1 MYNEN
6 ASMGKRRRENR
17 KRVAE
22 YTRKKAYE
30 PARKKYV
37 DDNVKSTE
45 ETDYFEKV
53 KTLEVEEKVNTEA
66 EVQNEEEKEVYNKIR
81 AWREITD
88 KEEKKEEPVMVNTTE
103 SDVNQKEPGI
113 EVKNFKSYD
122 KELPEEDIAKMYQKA
137 LDTVTEPEDGV
148 FEDISEVADIVENSD
163 YIVDHVDEMI
173 NEIEDDSLMKVVD
186 FNQQNATNYEP
197 TPDVEYT
204 VDGESVEKEEFYEAV
219 ESTPVETDGNP
230 NVEAV
235 YLGAVMNKE
244 ELYTDMVKDVL
255 ETQVYNSTNKI
266 GYVWVVNEASMYY
279 HTGYEWVKEESKD
292 EEVEEPVKVKAEEF
306 DDAYQFV
313 YEPETEEDDDEDI
326 GYTSLITEAGEELS
340 EDKLESLDG
349 VANSDIVNEVYK
361 EALNELAEK
370 SKGYK
375 IQNEAEDTMTV
386 DDNLNELYDDEFKLD
401 HKDEDE
407 DEFKFVDLE
416 DIEIPELEP
425 IKAEDL
431 PTLEE
436 IYADIDEDDFVIE
449 ENKTDYKEEL
459 EKDTEDYEDD
469 DVEVWDDEFEDEDI
483 ETVVEDDDNKEFV
496 TMDDI
501 ELPFF
506 DDDED
511 DEDDD
516 VEVWDDE
523 FEDEDIETIVED
535 GYIDLDDL
543 ADYEET
549 FEDVY
554 FEDDFEDEEMYGTS
568 TLEDPQNND
577 EKDSVVFLEDD
588 FNNDL
593 NVEAFT
599 KEGEA
604 LPYKMVKE
612 DVDKD
617 ANIEQSLLY
626 LETLY
631 DSGYSVTDL
640 ISIIKYVL
648 LRLNDTVDTT
658 RKDDVI
664 LTNVLKSLAEAQLW
678 LDKWL

>member
-22 YTRKKAYE
+22 YTRKKVYE

-88 KEEKKEEPVMVNTTE
+88 KEEKKEKPVMVNTTE

-197 TPDVEYT
+197 IPDVEYT

-235 YLGAVMNKE
+235 YLGAVINKE
-244 ELYTDMVKDVL
+244 DLYTDMVKDIL

-375 IQNEAEDTMTV
+375 IQNEPEDTMTV
-386 DDNLNELYDDEFKLD
+386 DVNLNELHDDEFKLD
-401 HKDEDE
+401 HKDEDG
-407 DEFKFVDLE
+407 DDFKFVDLE

-459 EKDTEDYEDD
+459 EKDTEDYEDY
-469 DVEVWDDEFEDEDI
+469 DVEVWDDEFEDEDV
-483 ETVVEDDDNKEFV
+483 ETVV
-496 TMDDI
+496 
-501 ELPFF
+501 
-506 DDDED
+506 
-511 DEDDD
+511 EDDD

-523 FEDEDIETIVED
+523 DE
-535 GYIDLDDL
+535 YIDLDDL

-549 FEDVY
+549 FEDV
-554 FEDDFEDEEMYGTS
+554 DFEDEEMYGTS